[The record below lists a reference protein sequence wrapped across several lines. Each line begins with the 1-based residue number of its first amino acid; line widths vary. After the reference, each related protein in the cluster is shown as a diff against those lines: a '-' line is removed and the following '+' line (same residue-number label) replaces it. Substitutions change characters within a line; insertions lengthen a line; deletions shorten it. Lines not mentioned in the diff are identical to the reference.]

1 MCIRDRLGLAARAA
15 GKVKLR
21 QPLREAIVV
30 ASGRER
36 EAIER
41 LGELVRD
48 ELNVRELR
56 FVAAADELASYTVK
70 PNFRSL
76 GPRFG
81 KDMGGVEAA
90 VAALDAAHVAAALRD
105 GGQIA
110 ISIGGRDNIL
120 TSEDVLISLAPLEGY
135 GLERDGSH
143 AVALELTLDDDLVDE
158 GRARE
163 IVHAVQGA
171 RRDAGLDISDR
182 IALDLDGDAE
192 LVSAARA
199 HEGYITG
206 ETLATSVTYSER
218 RLANT
223 SSVTINGH
231 RIEIAFERAL
241 KAS

>member
-1 MCIRDRLGLAARAA
+1 
-15 GKVKLR
+15 
-21 QPLREAIVV
+21 
-30 ASGRER
+30 
-36 EAIER
+36 
-41 LGELVRD
+41 
-48 ELNVRELR
+48 
-56 FVAAADELASYTVK
+56 
-70 PNFRSL
+70 
-76 GPRFG
+76 
-81 KDMGGVEAA
+81 
-90 VAALDAAHVAAALRD
+90 
-105 GGQIA
+105 
-110 ISIGGRDNIL
+110 
-120 TSEDVLISLAPLEGY
+120 
-135 GLERDGSH
+135 
-143 AVALELTLDDDLVDE
+143 VALELTLDDDLVDE

-199 HEGYITG
+199 HEGYVTG